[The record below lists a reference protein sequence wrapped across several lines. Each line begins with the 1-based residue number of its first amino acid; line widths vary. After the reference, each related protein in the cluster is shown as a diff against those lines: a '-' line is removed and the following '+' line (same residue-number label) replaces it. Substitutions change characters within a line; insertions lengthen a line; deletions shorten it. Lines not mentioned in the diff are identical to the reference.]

1 MNSIMPVDPNQNMA
15 VSLALA
21 GLAFVVTLIIGRPI
35 VTFLRMRKAAK
46 QVRVD
51 GPETHFVKTGTPT
64 MGGVMIAVSVVLI
77 TLVFNTAGR
86 LSMLLPIGVLVASA
100 ILGAMD
106 DRMSLLGSARQ
117 GGMTA
122 RFKFL
127 WLTLFA
133 LVAASILHVP
143 FPYGLGL
150 SGVYLPFI
158 GRYDIGWL
166 YIPVAALAI
175 IAMANAVNFTD
186 GLDTLAAGTAAI
198 AFVAYAIIAYRQGQ
212 LGVVTFC
219 LTMTGAL
226 MGFLW
231 FNAHP
236 AQVIMGDTGSLA
248 IGASLAVAAFM
259 TGQWLLL
266 PVVGAVFVA
275 EAASVMLQVGYF
287 KLTRRRYGE
296 GRRLFKMA
304 PLHHHFEMLGWSET
318 QVTMRFWML
327 GHDGRDHRRRHGAR
341 PVLIRGGDVEHDLR
355 GKRVTLIG
363 LGTRAGG
370 LGVARYLVSQGAEV
384 TVTDMRPAEALAE
397 PLAALAGLPIR
408 FVLGGHEERD
418 FTPRAGRSDRP

>member
-1 MNSIMPVDPNQNMA
+1 MTPLLILAQAAPADSIMPTDPNQNMA

-35 VTFLRMRKAAK
+35 VTFLRINKAAK
-46 QVRVD
+46 QVRID
-51 GPETHFVKTGTPT
+51 GPETHIAKTGTPT
-64 MGGVMIAVSVVLI
+64 MGGLMVAASVVVI
-77 TLVFNTAGR
+77 TVVFNTLGR
-86 LSMLLPIGVLVASA
+86 LSMLLPIGVLIAAA
-100 ILGAMD
+100 ILGAID
-106 DRMSLLGSARQ
+106 DRMSLLGGKRQ

-122 RFKFL
+122 RLKIV
-127 WLTLFA
+127 WLALFA
-133 LVAASILHVP
+133 LVAAVILHAPYP
-143 FPYGLGL
+143 FGLGL

-158 GRYDIGWL
+158 GRYDIGLW
-166 YIPVAALAI
+166 YVPIAALAI
-175 IAMANAVNFTD
+175 IGTANAVNFTD

-198 AFVAYAIIAYRQGQ
+198 AFVSYAIIAYRQGQ

-266 PVVGAVFVA
+266 PVVGAVFIA

-287 KLTRRRYGE
+287 KYTKWRFGE

-327 GHDGRDHRRRHGAR
+327 AMMAG
-341 PVLIRGGDVEHDLR
+341 
-355 GKRVTLIG
+355 LIG
-363 LGTRAGG
+363 
-370 LGVARYLVSQGAEV
+370 VAMALVE
-384 TVTDMRPAEALAE
+384 L
-397 PLAALAGLPIR
+397 
-408 FVLGGHEERD
+408 
-418 FTPRAGRSDRP
+418 

>member
-1 MNSIMPVDPNQNMA
+1 VDSIMPVDPNQNMA

-46 QVRVD
+46 QVRID
-51 GPETHFVKTGTPT
+51 GPQTHIVKTGTPT
-64 MGGVMIAVSVVLI
+64 MGGIMIAASVVMITLI
-77 TLVFNTAGR
+77 FNTVGR
-86 LSMLLPIGVLVASA
+86 LSMLLPIGVLIAA
-100 ILGAMD
+100 ATLGAMD
-106 DRMSLLGSARQ
+106 DRLSLLGGKRQ

-122 RFKFL
+122 RLKIV

-133 LVAASILHVP
+133 LVAALILHAP

-150 SGVYLPFI
+150 SSVYLPFV

-166 YIPVAALAI
+166 YVPIAALVI
-175 IAMANAVNFTD
+175 IGTANAVNFTD

-219 LTMTGAL
+219 FTMVGAL

-248 IGASLAVAAFM
+248 IGAALAVAAFM

-266 PVVGAVFVA
+266 PVVGAVFLA
-275 EAASVMLQVGYF
+275 EAASVVLQVAYF
-287 KLTRRRYGE
+287 KFTRRRYGE

-318 QVTMRFWML
+318 QVTMRFWILAMMA
-327 GHDGRDHRRRHGAR
+327 G
-341 PVLIRGGDVEHDLR
+341 
-355 GKRVTLIG
+355 LIG
-363 LGTRAGG
+363 
-370 LGVARYLVSQGAEV
+370 VAMALVQ
-384 TVTDMRPAEALAE
+384 L
-397 PLAALAGLPIR
+397 
-408 FVLGGHEERD
+408 
-418 FTPRAGRSDRP
+418 

>member
-35 VTFLRMRKAAK
+35 VTFLRMRRAAK

-64 MGGVMIAVSVVLI
+64 MGGVMITVSVVLI
-77 TLVFNTAGR
+77 TLVFNTIGR
-86 LSMLLPIGVLVASA
+86 LSMLLPVGVLIAAA

-106 DRMSLLGSARQ
+106 DRMSLLGGARQ

-143 FPYGLGL
+143 LGL
-150 SGVYLPFI
+150 SSVYLPFI

-166 YIPVAALAI
+166 YIPAAALAI
-175 IAMANAVNFTD
+175 IALANAVNFTD

-287 KLTRRRYGE
+287 KFTKRRYGE

-327 GHDGRDHRRRHGAR
+327 AMM
-341 PVLIRGGDVEHDLR
+341 
-355 GKRVTLIG
+355 
-363 LGTRAGG
+363 AGII
-370 LGVARYLVSQGAEV
+370 GVAMALVQ
-384 TVTDMRPAEALAE
+384 
-397 PLAALAGLPIR
+397 
-408 FVLGGHEERD
+408 F
-418 FTPRAGRSDRP
+418 